1 MTVQEIHAAS
11 VEQVLQQSEALTT
24 LLTPADRAGR
34 WRASFGDA
42 AARIPDPYWL
52 FNEDEQTRFV
62 LGYPLRVTGAWEG
75 VRRELAR
82 LAEAEA
88 LYRCAVARAEPTV
101 KASLVDHRVG
111 MAKRLSELFENA
123 WLYDHG
129 RRFSEILWLAVSR
142 EIEEAIRLAMRS
154 VIAHTST
161 LPPRT
166 LDEVR
171 YAAARRLADVALRAE
186 TDALGRLRRNEG
198 FDARLPTLAFSRQL
212 SQDLLPFVEHHLGQ
226 DLRELDGYLQAVL
239 HVEPTRFRQVLSS
252 LAAQVEALRQ
262 RDSSFERAL
271 ALLDEEAGQLPS
283 ERLLFCPALL
293 DLLPVWQHPE
303 TPRPS
308 GDLIKLLKEL
318 SARLKR
324 LEVVNCL
331 RRRIFLVD
339 ARGTRMATRVQG
351 QEVRLSAF
359 TRPLDYTMPGVVES
373 TVRRYGLL
381 YDLVEFTQLLEEL
394 RRRGHTAE
402 EGGLRAMSRFQ
413 RHVEEIRARYRLR
426 FEKFLGD
433 GAFFSSRS
441 ARTVLSAAAELRV
454 LYESFRRLSFPF
466 DRGLRIA
473 VNVGAYHLLPMS
485 SGGENP
491 RFEFF
496 GHGLVE
502 LARLTSGK
510 TTHEVEDLADFL
522 ISSGYDVHRVLD
534 FLEPVRR
541 ASRFPDHVR
550 ERPYAAFL
558 AENNELVNL
567 GAVATEAF
575 LRDLEAEWSGPLGHA
590 ERWGL
595 RWLMMPVDRDRP
607 AGPWVGL
614 RSLGTAR
621 LKGLT
626 QTPVAE
632 MAVFDEPPAGLTTL
646 PEEAS
651 LLRVLQELAAGD
663 TLQAGVSTAVAATG
677 TQEEI
682 DPHLCVISVLDG
694 ARGDGN
700 GYAPRHWFIGLYNED
715 EDALINAYQVALNPV
730 DVQDGEPYEAFLFR
744 QRHELS
750 RLYQGLLRETTSMRF
765 RLEALRAQDG
775 YLTCLLVAPHRS
787 PR

>member
-1 MTVQEIHAAS
+1 MREIRAS
-11 VEQVLQQSEALTT
+11 FVEQLLQQSEALTT

-34 WRASFGDA
+34 WRVAFGDA
-42 AARIPDPYWL
+42 APRIPDPAWL

-62 LGYPLRVTGAWEG
+62 LGYPLRITGAWEAA
-75 VRRELAR
+75 RREVGR
-82 LAEAEA
+82 LCEAEG
-88 LYRCAVARAEPTV
+88 LYRCAVARGEPTV
-101 KASLVDHRVG
+101 KASLVDLRVG
-111 MAKRLSELFENA
+111 TAKRLSGLFENA
-123 WLYDHG
+123 WLHDHG
-129 RRFSEILWLAVSR
+129 RRFPEILWLALSR
-142 EIEEAIRLAMRS
+142 DIEEGIRLAMRAVS
-154 VIAHTST
+154 AHAPT

-166 LDEVR
+166 LDEIR
-171 YAAARRLADVALRAE
+171 YAVARRLADVALRAE
-186 TDALGRLRRNEG
+186 TDALGRLRRSEG
-198 FDARLPTLAFSRQL
+198 FDAKLPTLAFSRQL
-212 SQDLLPFVEHHLGQ
+212 CQDLLPFVEHHLGH

-239 HVEPTRFRQVLSS
+239 HVEPNRFRQVLAS
-252 LAAQVEALRQ
+252 LAAQLGGLRQ
-262 RDSSFERAL
+262 RDVSFDRAL
-271 ALLDEEAGQLPS
+271 ALLDEEAGSLPS
-283 ERLLFCPALL
+283 DRLLFCPALL

-331 RRRIFLVD
+331 RRRVFLVD
-339 ARGTRMATRVQG
+339 VRGTRVVTRVQG

-359 TRPLDYTMPGVVES
+359 SRPLDYTMPGVVES

-394 RRRGHTAE
+394 RRRGHSAE
-402 EGGLRAMSRFQ
+402 EAALRAMARFQ
-413 RHVEEIRARYRLR
+413 RNVEEIRARHRLR

-441 ARTVLSAAAELRV
+441 ARTVLAAAAELRV
-454 LYESFRRLSFPF
+454 LYESYRRMSFPF

-473 VNVGAYHLLPMS
+473 VNVGAYHLLPMTA
-485 SGGENP
+485 GDEGAH
-491 RFEFF
+491 FEFF

-522 ISSGYDVHRVLD
+522 ISSGYDVHKVLD

-558 AENNELVNL
+558 AENNELVNF

-575 LRDLEAEWSGPLGHA
+575 LRDLEAEWSGQIGHV

-595 RWLMMPVDRDRP
+595 RWVMMPVDRDRP

-614 RSLGTAR
+614 RALGTAR

-632 MAVFDEPPAGLTTL
+632 MAVFDEPPAGLATL
-646 PEEAS
+646 PEGTS
-651 LLRVLQELAAGD
+651 LLIALQEFAAGANGRSG
-663 TLQAGVSTAVAATG
+663 TTTAAAAAPTS
-677 TQEEI
+677 EDI

-694 ARGDGN
+694 GRGIGN
-700 GYAPRHWFIGLYNED
+700 GCAPRHWFIGLYREED
-715 EDALINAYQVALNPV
+715 DTLVNAYQVALNPV
-730 DVQDGEPYEAFLFR
+730 DVQDGEPFEAWLFR
-744 QRHELS
+744 QRHELA
-750 RLYQGLLRETTSMRF
+750 RLYQGLLRETTSQRF
-765 RLEALRAQDG
+765 ALEPLRASDG